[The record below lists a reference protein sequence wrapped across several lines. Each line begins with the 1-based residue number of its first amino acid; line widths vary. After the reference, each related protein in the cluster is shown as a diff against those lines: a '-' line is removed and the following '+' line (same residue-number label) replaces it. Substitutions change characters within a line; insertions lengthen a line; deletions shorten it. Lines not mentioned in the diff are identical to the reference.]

1 MQLKKSLEFLNIQ
14 AEEDESSSDSSSEE
28 NKTMSD
34 SFKALKCNSEDDTH
48 ALPAEKSH
56 LAYHV
61 TSTSSPSCLSAA
73 ESGCNELN
81 SDGTRGSQETEVLA
95 NSRRATDDQPAFGIR
110 SNGGKTPSIVALSD
124 LPASDASKDF
134 VKKWVMGSDETE
146 HSSGVKESQSM
157 EVSQKVED
165 VQRRQRK
172 LSVSSSC
179 SSVPDPQ
186 KCTPSKKAVFDC
198 ILQEYNGTVSF
209 AAISS
214 RQDLFPVGCGDI
226 PAWFKARIDSFLLRE
241 SKEGKILE
249 VSSFCRRA
257 KQACSTKNCQYLHV
271 CRDCIAGYCRFRDRC
286 QRNHSFNYDED
297 RKFLSK
303 LRLNG
308 LSESNLGKVMRL
320 SIPQVCLDYN
330 EGRCTRGQSCGQI
343 HICKDM
349 IKKKCEDE
357 EDCGLQHQ
365 DALLTS
371 HATAI
376 LENYGLKI
384 RDGNINPVVRVL
396 LVCEDK
402 PGQSN
407 DYRESTALAENIS
420 ASTRANVRKACSQDV
435 RTSSKNGSGISSE
448 PSEQKVF
455 ECLCKEYD
463 CSVSFSVIAKRTDL
477 FPNEFK
483 DIESWLRRKKGS
495 FRLTENDGGVI
506 LQVDAFSAKARICF
520 SYNNVSGTCKKES
533 CSYLH
538 VCRDYVTDSCRD
550 GATCMRNHSFHN
562 AKDKALLSR
571 IKLDQLTDKQLTRL
585 VRSSAPLVC
594 VECN

>member
-1 MQLKKSLEFLNIQ
+1 
-14 AEEDESSSDSSSEE
+14 
-28 NKTMSD
+28 
-34 SFKALKCNSEDDTH
+34 
-48 ALPAEKSH
+48 
-56 LAYHV
+56 
-61 TSTSSPSCLSAA
+61 
-73 ESGCNELN
+73 
-81 SDGTRGSQETEVLA
+81 
-95 NSRRATDDQPAFGIR
+95 
-110 SNGGKTPSIVALSD
+110 
-124 LPASDASKDF
+124 
-134 VKKWVMGSDETE
+134 MGSDETE

-157 EVSQKVED
+157 EASQKVEG
-165 VQRRQRK
+165 VERRQRK

-198 ILQEYNGTVSF
+198 ILQEHNGTVSF
-209 AAISS
+209 AVISS

-226 PAWFKARIDSFLLRE
+226 PAWFKARKDSFLLRE

-249 VSSFCRRA
+249 VSSFCQRA
-257 KQACSTKNCQYLHV
+257 QLCYRQPPCSTKNCQCLHV
-271 CRDCIAGYCRFRDRC
+271 CRDYIAGYCRFGDRC
-286 QRNHSFNYDED
+286 QRNHSFKYDED

-303 LRLNG
+303 LKLNG
-308 LSESNLGKVMRL
+308 LSETNLRKVMRL

-365 DALLTS
+365 DALLTPD
-371 HATAI
+371 ATAI
-376 LENYGLKI
+376 LENYGVKI
-384 RDGNINPVVRVL
+384 RDGNINPVLRVL
-396 LVCEDK
+396 LVCENK
-402 PGQSN
+402 PSGQSN
-407 DYRESTALAENIS
+407 NYRESTALAENIS
-420 ASTRANVRKACSQDV
+420 ASTRANVRKASSRDV
-435 RTSSKNGSGISSE
+435 PAASKNGSGISSE

-483 DIESWLRRKKGS
+483 DIESWFRRKKGS
-495 FRLTENDGGVI
+495 FRLRENDRGVI
-506 LQVDAFSAKARICF
+506 LQVDAFSAKARLCF

-538 VCRDYVTDSCRD
+538 VCRDYVTDSCRN

-571 IKLDQLTDKQLTRL
+571 IKLDQLTDKQLTRV

-594 VECN
+594 VEYNHGICDRGDDCPRIHVCIDHLKKCHRERYGCELDHESAMTSNHTQTILESYHVGHLKPDVVKRIVLVYDDSIKVKEAGKSVFYNSAYPFCLLQFN